1 MFQTAVLSLS
11 GSESIVIKT
20 PTGFARLPPQMVLQ
34 RAAPNVVLTSD
45 PTTARILTDVS
56 AINGLTGKVQLVSS
70 NTIQDHNRV
79 QIVNPGT
86 MSLTEQQQR
95 VQIVTA
101 GGMPDLSSMSLTTE
115 QQNHLQ
121 ILTNVP
127 SATAAEVSLTEQQQ
141 NHRMEIISNV
151 PNSSTTTVNEQKSR
165 IQVIPSTRTV
175 SVTEQLVSDIS
186 QQILTNV
193 PSASNIHEQNTRL
206 IFQNSERN
214 NEQLHISSS
223 ERTDVHITANAIPE
237 TLANQQTKLQMITN
251 LPQNCAIS
259 LNEQNRFHIIPSG
272 EFATIDDKNEIHK
285 LEQQLHIDHQDAQ
298 HLRSDNQQQQQRFHL
313 ISSNLEEQQRFMQV
327 NEEQNRIIVEHQRVL
342 NTSTMAFNE
351 AQNRLQVVANPNTV
365 TTGISEQQRLLQQ
378 LDEQRKIQIIASLP
392 QQQCIMQLNEQQNK
406 VTLKNIDN
414 LEQLQQS
421 LQQQQQ
427 RLAASQPQSKVDTMK
442 DGNSVHKATNQHHQ
456 LHHVASFNSSFHDKL
471 PEHLNSELLASVVA
485 AANDDSAAKLNN
497 QNLLHRMNVMA
508 TVPTIDSMK
517 NRGVTF
523 DVRAHQTCK
532 PTPRGN
538 ILCPTSSSSVI
549 SPRCTPSPHSPFSSG
564 KSPSHPSPQQSPAV
578 TCSTAGTISP
588 SCFSN
593 RPNLTVVTQS
603 SPPTSSSALTSA
615 SSSTSLA
622 NQNAELTL
630 NHMQMKPCAAVIS
643 HSSAGNVSGILC
655 NQQQMIDSC
664 GGGNRYVAQSLSS
677 PSLGHCNTSTSPPPL
692 SSNAQQLQQHQQ
704 LQQLQLQLQ
713 QNSQQVSGCP
723 TSAATTMTMVSVQNN
738 QNSSFLDSIAQPPP
752 HHTLLN
758 VNKAIV
764 SPCSKASVIKP
775 KPKKKSA
782 VVKPMVFQSE
792 DKEKCD
798 EGPACLN
805 PMANNGSHSN
815 VVQRV
820 QTIQLTPQKQQVC
833 KIVTHFKFMNFVRRV
848 NKHIVCVSVSETRSN
863 SNQRTE

>member
-1 MFQTAVLSLS
+1 MKFSNDSLFCSFQTAVLSLT
-11 GSESIVIKT
+11 GSESFLIKT
-20 PTGFARLPPQMVLQ
+20 PTGFARLPPQMMLQ

-56 AINGLTGKVQLVSS
+56 SINGLTGKVQLVAS

-86 MSLTEQQQR
+86 MSLTEQQR

-101 GGMPDLSSMSLTTE
+101 GGIPDLSSMSLTTE

-165 IQVIPSTRTV
+165 IQMIPSTRTV

-206 IFQNSERN
+206 IFQNSDRN

-223 ERTDVHITANAIPE
+223 ERTDVHITANTIPE
-237 TLANQQTKLQMITN
+237 TLANQQTKLQMIAN

-272 EFATIDDKNEIHK
+272 EFATIDDKSEIHK
-285 LEQQLHIDHQDAQ
+285 LEQQLHIDHQEAQ
-298 HLRSDNQQQQQRFHL
+298 HLRADNQQQQQRFHL

-351 AQNRLQVVANPNTV
+351 AQNRVQVVANPNTV
-365 TTGISEQQRLLQQ
+365 TAGISEQQRLLQQ

-421 LQQQQQ
+421 LQQQQLVVQ
-427 RLAASQPQSKVDTMK
+427 QNAQSKVDAMK
-442 DGNSVHKATNQHHQ
+442 DGNGVHKVTNQNHQ
-456 LHHVASFNSSFHDKL
+456 LHHVTSLNSSFHDKL
-471 PEHLNSELLASVVA
+471 PEHLNSELLASVMA
-485 AANDDSAAKLNN
+485 AANDDAAKLNN
-497 QNLLHRMNVMA
+497 QNLLHRMNVTA
-508 TVPTIDSMK
+508 TAPSVDSMK
-517 NRGVTF
+517 NRNVTF

-564 KSPSHPSPQQSPAV
+564 RSPSHPSPQQSPAV
-578 TCSTAGTISP
+578 SCSTAGIISP

-603 SPPTSSSALTSA
+603 SPPTSSSALTPT
-615 SSSTSLA
+615 SSTSLA
-622 NQNAELTL
+622 NQNVELTL
-630 NHMQMKPCAAVIS
+630 NHIQVKPCAAVIS
-643 HSSAGNVSGILC
+643 HSSANNVSAILC
-655 NQQQMIDSC
+655 NQQQMMDAC
-664 GGGNRYVAQSLSS
+664 GGGHRFVAQSLSS
-677 PSLGHCNTSTSPPPL
+677 PSLNQCNSSTSPPPL
-692 SSNAQQLQQHQQ
+692 SLNAQQLQQQQQ
-704 LQQLQLQLQ
+704 LQQLQLQQ
-713 QNSQQVSGCP
+713 QQQVSGCP
-723 TSAATTMTMVSVQNN
+723 TSATSTMTMVSIQNN
-738 QNSSFLDSIAQPPP
+738 QNSSFLDSMAQPPP
-752 HHTLLN
+752 HHTLVN

-820 QTIQLTPQKQQVC
+820 QTIQLTPQKQQVREIVACC
-833 KIVTHFKFMNFVRRV
+833 KSINFVTV
-848 NKHIVCVSVSETRSN
+848 LINILSVF
-863 SNQRTE
+863 